1 MQVQRIV
8 RFLGISLMVVGFALV
23 LLNGY
28 KYEKGINAEKPA
40 PKETEAK
47 VASTPPKTAAA
58 IYLRQPKM
66 GEDIGELIIPKLNAR
81 LPIYHGTNEEELE
94 KGVGHYAGSVLP
106 GEPDNCV
113 LAGHRDTVFRKLGEV
128 GKGDLLIV
136 KTVAGEFTY
145 KVRKVR
151 IVDADD
157 RTVIVPKPKAT
168 LTVSTCYPFHYIGA
182 APKRYVLVANLVETR
197 R

>member
-1 MQVQRIV
+1 MQKQRIV
-8 RFLGISLMVVGFALV
+8 RFLGISLIAVGFALV
-23 LLNGY
+23 LFYGY
-28 KYEKGINAEKPA
+28 KLEKGINAAKPL
-40 PKETEAK
+40 PKKTTTKTITA
-47 VASTPPKTAAA
+47 PPKTDAV
-58 IYLRQPKM
+58 IYPRQPKM
-66 GEDIGELIIPKLNAR
+66 GEHIGELIIPKLNAS
-81 LPIYHGTNEEELE
+81 LPIYHGTNEDELE

-128 GKGDLLIV
+128 GKGDLLVV

-151 IVDADD
+151 IVDANN

-182 APKRYVLVANLVETR
+182 APKRYVLVANLVEAKD
-197 R
+197 

>member
-1 MQVQRIV
+1 MRKKQVV
-8 RFLGISLMVVGFALV
+8 RFFSIV
-23 LLNGY
+23 LIVAGLFLAITNGY
-28 KYEKGINAEKPA
+28 KYIKGYRAVQPLPQETKTETPKTEKPTLA
-40 PKETEAK
+40 LYPRKPK
-47 VASTPPKTAAA
+47 V
-58 IYLRQPKM
+58 
-66 GEDIGELIIPKLNAR
+66 GENIGELIIPKLDAV
-81 LPIYHGTNEEELE
+81 LPIYHGTNEDELE

-168 LTVSTCYPFHYIGA
+168 LTVSTCYPFNYIGA
-182 APKRYVLVANLVETR
+182 APKRYILVANLVEAKS
-197 R
+197 